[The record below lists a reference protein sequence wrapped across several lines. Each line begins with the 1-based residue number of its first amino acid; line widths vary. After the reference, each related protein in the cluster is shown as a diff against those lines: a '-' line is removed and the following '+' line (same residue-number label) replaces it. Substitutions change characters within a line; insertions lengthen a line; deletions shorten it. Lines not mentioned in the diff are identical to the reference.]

1 MNIRLRAT
9 LSVLIGATLLGSMGA
24 WGRAVYRFEEDPM
37 VVVTWR
43 AIIGV
48 AVLAAVLAATRPALL
63 RVPLPAIP
71 FFLAY
76 GFFGVKLNFWA
87 YFSEVKYTTLAVAI
101 TLLYT
106 YPMLVTFFSAVC

>member
-37 VVVTWR
+37 VVVTLR

-63 RVPLPAIP
+63 RVPLD
-71 FFLAY
+71 
-76 GFFGVKLNFWA
+76 
-87 YFSEVKYTTLAVAI
+87 
-101 TLLYT
+101 LYVHPRAESCT
-106 YPMLVTFFSAVC
+106 PRRSAR